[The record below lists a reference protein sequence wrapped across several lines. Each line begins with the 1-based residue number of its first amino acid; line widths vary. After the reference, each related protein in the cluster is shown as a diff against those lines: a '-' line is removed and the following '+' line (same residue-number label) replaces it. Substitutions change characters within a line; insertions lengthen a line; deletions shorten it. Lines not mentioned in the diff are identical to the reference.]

1 MSATEFDP
9 ERALAMLVRH
19 GVRFVVIG
27 GMAGSLHGS
36 PHATFDLDVTPDRAI
51 DNLGRLASAL
61 RELRARI
68 RTEGVDDG
76 LPFDCSAEFL
86 ERVDMLN
93 LVTSAGDVDV
103 SFSPSGTDGYADLAT
118 NALLVE
124 IRGTQFSVASLSDI
138 IRSKQAA
145 DRPKDRLVL
154 PALRALL
161 ARRAADS

>member
-1 MSATEFDP
+1 M
-9 ERALAMLVRH
+9 
-19 GVRFVVIG
+19 
-27 GMAGSLHGS
+27 
-36 PHATFDLDVTPDRAI
+36 
-51 DNLGRLASAL
+51 
-61 RELRARI
+61 

-103 SFSPSGTDGYADLAT
+103 SFCPSGTDGYADLST
-118 NALLVE
+118 SALVVE
-124 IRGTQFSVASLSDI
+124 IRGMRFSIASLSDI

-161 ARRAADS
+161 ARRVADS